1 MKALEFINLYLEHFN
16 NDDFDS
22 LKSFF
27 AYPLY
32 MNVNGN
38 IITVN
43 ESPMEQM
50 KKSSDLGKT
59 EDIEI
64 EVIKETEDQA
74 HVILRDAKRYN
85 KSGEYVESV
94 TGFYALRKKGNEW
107 QIIFLSGITYQDQN
121 IWQKEEILIGG

>member
-59 EDIEI
+59 EDIEV

-94 TGFYALRKKGNEW
+94 TGFYALHKKGNEW
-107 QIIFLSGITYQDQN
+107 QIIFLSGITYKDQ
-121 IWQKEEILIGG
+121 KRVFGR

>member
-38 IITVN
+38 IISVN

-50 KKSSDLGKT
+50 KKSSNLGKT
-59 EDIEI
+59 EDIEL
-64 EVIKETEDQA
+64 EVIKETENQA
-74 HVILRDAKRYN
+74 HVILRNAKRFN
-85 KSGEYVESV
+85 KSEEYVESIS
-94 TGFYALRKKGNEW
+94 GFYALFKKGNDW
-107 QIIFLSGITYQDQN
+107 KIVFLSGITYQDQN
-121 IWQKEEILIGG
+121 I

>member
-16 NDDFDS
+16 NDDFES
-22 LKSFF
+22 LKKFF

-38 IITVN
+38 IMTVN

-59 EDIEI
+59 EDIEV

-94 TGFYALRKKGNEW
+94 TGFYALHKKGNEW

-121 IWQKEEILIGG
+121 I

>member
-1 MKALEFINLYLEHFN
+1 MKALEFINLYLKHFN

-59 EDIEI
+59 EDIEV

-74 HVILRDAKRYN
+74 HVILRNARRYN
-85 KSGEYVESV
+85 KSEEYVESI
-94 TGFYALRKKGNEW
+94 TGFYALLKKGNDW
-107 QIIFLSGITYQDQN
+107 QIIFLSGITYQDQK
-121 IWQKEEILIGG
+121 I

>member
-16 NDDFDS
+16 NDDFES
-22 LKSFF
+22 LKKFF

-38 IITVN
+38 IISFN

-50 KKSSDLGKT
+50 KKSSNLGKT
-59 EDIEI
+59 KDIEV

-74 HVILRDAKRYN
+74 HVILKSARRYN
-85 KSGEYVESV
+85 KSEEYVESI
-94 TGFYALRKKGNEW
+94 TGFYALFKKGNDW
-107 QIIFLSGITYQDQN
+107 QIIFLSGITYQDQK
-121 IWQKEEILIGG
+121 I

>member
-1 MKALEFINLYLEHFN
+1 MKALEFINLYLKHFN

-38 IITVN
+38 IIAVN

-59 EDIEI
+59 EDIEV

-74 HVILRDAKRYN
+74 HVILRNAKRYN
-85 KSGEYVESV
+85 KSEEYVESIS
-94 TGFYALRKKGNEW
+94 GFYALFKKENDW
-107 QIIFLSGITYQDQN
+107 KIVFLSGITYQDQN
-121 IWQKEEILIGG
+121 I

>member
-1 MKALEFINLYLEHFN
+1 MKALEFINLYLKHFN
-16 NDDFDS
+16 NDDFES
-22 LKSFF
+22 LKNFF

-38 IITVN
+38 VISVN

-59 EDIEI
+59 EDIEV

-74 HVILRDAKRYN
+74 HVILRNATRYD
-85 KSGEYVESV
+85 KSEKYVESV
-94 TGFYALRKKGNEW
+94 TAFYALRKKENDW
-107 QIIFLSGITYQDQN
+107 QIIFLSGIAFKNQN
-121 IWQKEEILIGG
+121 IK